1 MKIYTT
7 YKEFMNESL
16 DSQDSIDKYFISK
29 ELVKYLNDI
38 EIKYPTDTYEWFIEQ
53 EPDTGRTGPRVVVTI
68 TQNDT
73 IEHEEEFYYGDK
85 ENAAND
91 VRQANTYFEF
101 S

>member
-16 DSQDSIDKYFISK
+16 NSQDSIDKYFISK

-38 EIKYPTDTYEWFIEQ
+38 EVKYPTDTYEWFIEQ

-68 TQNDT
+68 TLKDG
-73 IEHEEEFYYGDK
+73 IEEEEEFYYNSTED
-85 ENAAND
+85 ALHD
-91 VRQANTYFEF
+91 VRQANMYFEF